1 MRRMTLSSRFTLP
14 GQVRAVATTD
24 PSGPLTVTG
33 YGANPLA
40 IVITR
45 VDLSGEVAWQR
56 TYPGTGRPQSRM
68 STDGTLWVAYPDC
81 GGRLLEG
88 VLPDGST
95 GPTTRPECRP
105 DEEIGAFVLLD
116 DGFAISWV
124 RASRLVRGER
134 SRAHVCTGAPRGPVH
149 ARGRG
154 PAAAPPRTRDSAT
167 RRAVRRC
174 CPHGCSGSPEPVF
187 KPTGNRALGGLVV
200 GAGAIGVVGRRRAD
214 GGRAAQAVR
223 QALLEAVGR
232 HHHGG
237 PRRGWPGPRRW

>member
-1 MRRMTLSSRFTLP
+1 MTLSSRFTLP

-134 SRAHVCTGAPRGPVH
+134 SRPTSVPEPRVARYTREGEARLPPHPGPGQRDATG
-149 ARGRG
+149 G
-154 PAAAPPRTRDSAT
+154 PA
-167 RRAVRRC
+167 
-174 CPHGCSGSPEPVF
+174 
-187 KPTGNRALGGLVV
+187 
-200 GAGAIGVVGRRRAD
+200 
-214 GGRAAQAVR
+214 
-223 QALLEAVGR
+223 LLPA
-232 HHHGG
+232 
-237 PRRGWPGPRRW
+237 WL